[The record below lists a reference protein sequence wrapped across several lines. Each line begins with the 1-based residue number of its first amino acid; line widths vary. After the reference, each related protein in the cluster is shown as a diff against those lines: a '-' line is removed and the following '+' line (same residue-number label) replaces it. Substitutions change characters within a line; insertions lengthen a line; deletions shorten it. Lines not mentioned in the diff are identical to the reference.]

1 MTANMADV
9 AASDIAGVEAFCDR
23 WAKAWNEHD
32 ADAVAAMCAEDFVY
46 DEPALGATVHGRDSI
61 RGFVAQ
67 MASTFPDY
75 SFTRVGF
82 YAETTRRALVVAWRF
97 NGTVAGTDRRVEFH
111 GDDRL
116 ELGEDGLIHA
126 YRCLYDN
133 KFVER
138 QVRGQTVAG

>member
-1 MTANMADV
+1 MKNMAEV
-9 AASDIAGVEAFCDR
+9 AATDIDAVEAFCEQ

-32 ADAVAAMCAEDFVY
+32 ADAVAALCADDLVY
-46 DEPALGATVHGRDSI
+46 DEPALGATVYGRDAL
-61 RGFVAQ
+61 RDFVTQ
-67 MASTFPDY
+67 MGRSFPDY

-82 YAETTRRALVVAWRF
+82 YAEVSRRALVVAWHF
-97 NGTVAGTDRRVEFH
+97 TGTTADTGRRVEFH

-116 ELGEDGLIHA
+116 ELGEDGLINA

-138 QVRGQTVAG
+138 QVRGESVRR